1 MPVEVLALRTLKPL
15 PLDDIF
21 RSVAKTKRLV
31 TVEEAPVPGGFGE
44 HLVANVTRDPTMLAT
59 LWATPR
65 CVGAPA
71 IDPPPVP
78 NYASY
83 IPQADDV
90 LRAIEATFK
99 DAF

>member
-1 MPVEVLALRTLKPL
+1 
-15 PLDDIF
+15 
-21 RSVAKTKRLV
+21 
-31 TVEEAPVPGGFGE
+31 
-44 HLVANVTRDPTMLAT
+44 MLAT

-78 NYASY
+78 YYASY

-90 LRAIEATFK
+90 LRAIEVTFK
-99 DAF
+99 EEF